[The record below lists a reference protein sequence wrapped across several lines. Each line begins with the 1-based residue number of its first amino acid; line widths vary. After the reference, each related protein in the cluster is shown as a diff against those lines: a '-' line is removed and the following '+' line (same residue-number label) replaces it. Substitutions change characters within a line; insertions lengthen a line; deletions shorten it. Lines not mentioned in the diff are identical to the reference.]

1 MAVFRE
7 VFLVLL
13 LTAAAVAS
21 KPNIVYVLTDDQDVK
36 LGSLDAL
43 PVLKSLMTDQGLY
56 FDNAFVTT
64 PVCCPSRSSI
74 LTGKYTHNHHTYE
87 NTVERGCDAPS
98 WRTLNENKTMG
109 PYMSMAGYKTGYF
122 GKYLNNYGEPD
133 SGVDLSHIPPGWTRW
148 FTLQGN
154 SKYYNY
160 SVSNQ
165 GVKETHGDNYTLDYF
180 TDVIKA
186 EAVKFIEESSETP
199 IFMYIAT
206 PAPHRPATPAPQY
219 ESKFVGQVAPR
230 SPSYNF
236 DSKDKHWIISEG
248 TPVMTKEVIGL
259 VDELYE
265 MRLETLLSVQDLLEA
280 VVGALEKQ
288 KVLNN
293 TYIFFNSDHGYH
305 LGQFKQQGEKR
316 QPYEEDIRVPLI
328 VRGPGIKPNTTTQ
341 ALALS
346 IDMAATFL
354 DLAGW
359 PLPED
364 MDGQSLKP
372 ILLGEEPAET
382 NYQFLVEYFGAGTS
396 PGVGCFYYGPYVPF
410 LHDCVNNTFL
420 SLRMHNSQN
429 GDQIFSDFFS
439 TDAVPMSRSD
449 IYFREYYNITEVKLK
464 LHSSFWVG
472 SMCALLVT
480 PSIIGL
486 LGAA

>member
-1 MAVFRE
+1 
-7 VFLVLL
+7 
-13 LTAAAVAS
+13 
-21 KPNIVYVLTDDQDVK
+21 
-36 LGSLDAL
+36 
-43 PVLKSLMTDQGLY
+43 
-56 FDNAFVTT
+56 
-64 PVCCPSRSSI
+64 
-74 LTGKYTHNHHTYE
+74 
-87 NTVERGCDAPS
+87 
-98 WRTLNENKTMG
+98 
-109 PYMSMAGYKTGYF
+109 
-122 GKYLNNYGEPD
+122 
-133 SGVDLSHIPPGWTRW
+133 
-148 FTLQGN
+148 
-154 SKYYNY
+154 
-160 SVSNQ
+160 
-165 GVKETHGDNYTLDYF
+165 
-180 TDVIKA
+180 
-186 EAVKFIEESSETP
+186 
-199 IFMYIAT
+199 MYIAT

-219 ESKFVGQVAPR
+219 ESRFVGQVAPR

-346 IDMAATFL
+346 IDMAPTFL

-410 LHDCVNNTFL
+410 LHD
-420 SLRMHNSQN
+420 
-429 GDQIFSDFFS
+429 
-439 TDAVPMSRSD
+439 AVPMSQSD
-449 IYFREYYNITEVKLK
+449 IYFREYYNITEDYWE
-464 LHSSFWVG
+464 LHNAVASLTDKETEEFENTIWNFHMCTGSSCHKMRG
-472 SMCALLVT
+472 KKNSRA
-480 PSIIGL
+480 
-486 LGAA
+486 